1 MRAADYETCLGALGL
16 DATQTRALRQ
26 AARYSERKVVE
37 AREVLACLREEQA
50 PGMATLALGSL
61 GRLEASP
68 SSDLDLAFLFDS
80 HVTTRLHAE
89 AVRRRCIEM
98 LREGF
103 DIPEKTFRRPID
115 VAELLENI
123 GGRRD
128 TNDKLTYRALL
139 LTEGV
144 WLHNENAA
152 ARMRRAIF
160 DVYAAGHVTR
170 GRFLNSLANDLH
182 RYYRTVCV
190 DYRHKVEEQA
200 KSWSIRSLKLKHTR
214 KLWHLANICLQ
225 SWATHATHT
234 LPADGGP
241 HAAVDDALYAR
252 LDHPS
257 LARIVVLLERFDA
270 TDVARPLAV
279 ALDRFLG
286 RLAEPEVRLELDELT
301 YEARY
306 DSDVYADLRE
316 NARRLDEACGGVVD
330 VLWRNCRHQ
339 LVRFWLL

>member
-1 MRAADYETCLGALGL
+1 MRADQYELLLADAGL
-16 DATQTRALRQ
+16 PPERTRALRQ
-26 AARYSERKVVE
+26 AARYSDRKLLE
-37 AREVLACLREEQA
+37 AREVLASVRAEQA
-50 PGMATLALGSL
+50 PGMATFALGSL

-80 HVTTRLHAE
+80 RITTRLHAE

-115 VAELLENI
+115 VGELSENV

-144 WLHNENAA
+144 WLHNQEIATA
-152 ARMRRAIF
+152 MKRSIF
-160 DVYAAGHVTR
+160 DVYAHGRVTR

-214 KLWHLANICLQ
+214 KLWHLANMSLQ
-225 SWATHATHT
+225 LWAAHAVER
-234 LPADGGP
+234 DDV
-241 HAAVDDALYAR
+241 VDDELNAR
-252 LDHPS
+252 LDWPS
-257 LARIVVLLERFDA
+257 LARVTVMLEHFGALDQIV
-270 TDVARPLAV
+270 PLAE

-286 RLAEPEVRLELDELT
+286 RLAEPEVRSELDELT
-301 YEARY
+301 YEERHT
-306 DSDVYADLRE
+306 SDTYVDLRQ
-316 NARRLDEACGGVVD
+316 NARRLDEACEGVVD
-330 VLWRNCRHQ
+330 VLWTHCREQ

>member
-1 MRAADYETCLGALGL
+1 MRAPEYERRLAEAGL
-16 DATQTRALRQ
+16 SPERTRALRQ
-26 AARYSERKVVE
+26 AARYSDRKLVE
-37 AREVLACLREEQA
+37 AREVLACVREDEA
-50 PGMATLALGSL
+50 PGMATFALGSL

-80 HVTTRLHAE
+80 RVTTRLHAE

-115 VAELLENI
+115 VAELTENV

-144 WLHNENAA
+144 WLHNQAVA
-152 ARMRRAIF
+152 GRMKRAIF
-160 DVYAAGHVTR
+160 DVYAHGRVTR

-214 KLWHLANICLQ
+214 KLWHLANMSLQ
-225 SWATHATHT
+225 LWATHAVDRDE
-234 LPADGGP
+234 L
-241 HAAVDDALYAR
+241 VDDELYAR
-252 LDHPS
+252 LDWPS
-257 LARIVVLLERFDA
+257 LARVITMLEHFGA
-270 TDVARPLAV
+270 LGQVRPLAD
-279 ALDRFLG
+279 ALERFLG
-286 RLAEPEVRLELDELT
+286 RLAEPEVRAELDELT
-301 YEARY
+301 YEARHGSEIY
-306 DSDVYADLRE
+306 VDLRQ
-316 NARRLDEACGGVVD
+316 NARRLDEACEGVVD
-330 VLWRNCRHQ
+330 VLWTHCRQQ

>member
-1 MRAADYETCLGALGL
+1 MRAIDYEATLAEAGL
-16 DATQTRALRQ
+16 APQRTAALRQ
-26 AARYSERKVVE
+26 AARYSERKVFE
-37 AREVLACLREEQA
+37 AREVLACVREAEA
-50 PGMATLALGSL
+50 PGMATFALGSL

-80 HVTTRLHAE
+80 QVTTRLHAE

-103 DIPEKTFRRPID
+103 DIPEKTFRRPVDI
-115 VAELLENI
+115 AELRENV

-144 WLHNENAA
+144 WLHNEAVAA
-152 ARMRRAIF
+152 EMKRSIF
-160 DVYAAGHVTR
+160 DVYADGRVTR

-214 KLWHLANICLQ
+214 KLWHLANVSLQ
-225 SWATHATHT
+225 LWATHAVERDD
-234 LPADGGP
+234 L
-241 HAAVDDALYAR
+241 VDAELYAR
-252 LDHPS
+252 LDWPS
-257 LARIVVLLERFDA
+257 LARVMSMLRQFDELGQ
-270 TDVARPLAV
+270 ARPLAE

-286 RLAEPEVRLELDELT
+286 RLAEPEVRSELDELT
-301 YEARY
+301 YERRH
-306 DSDVYADLRE
+306 DSEVYVDLRE
-316 NARRLDEACGGVVD
+316 NARRLDEACEGVID
-330 VLWRNCRHQ
+330 VLWQNCRQQ